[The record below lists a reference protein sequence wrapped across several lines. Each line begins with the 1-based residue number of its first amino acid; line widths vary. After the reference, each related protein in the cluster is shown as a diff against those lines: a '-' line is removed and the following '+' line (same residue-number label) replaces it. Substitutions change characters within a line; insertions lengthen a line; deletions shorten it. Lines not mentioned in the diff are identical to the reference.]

1 MTDDASE
8 ADALLVLTNVPPTEA
23 DAMARHCVDSGLAAC
38 VNVMPAMTSVYRWQ
52 GEIETATEQLLLIKT
67 SKAAYPAL
75 QAVIEAHHPYELPEI
90 ISVPLGPSSPRYL
103 QWLVAQISP

>member
-1 MTDDASE
+1 M
-8 ADALLVLTNVPPTEA
+8 VLTNVPPAEA
-23 DAMARHCVDSGLAAC
+23 NALARHCVDSGLAAC

-52 GEIETATEQLLLIKT
+52 GEVETAPEQLLLIKT

-75 QAVIEAHHPYELPEI
+75 LAVIEARHPYELPEI

-103 QWLVAQISP
+103 QWLVAQVSP